1 MGAKLYLILGLGCV
15 SLATSLAASAKLAVD
30 KEAEVAKRLDK
41 RTKQSLQNKNSEMQ
55 NDYVFQIFRFLMLF
69 SFPTL
74 RAPVPVREGEYG
86 GVRVRAFVT
95 YCTNINNNL

>member
-15 SLATSLAASAKLAVD
+15 SLATALAASAKLAVD

-41 RTKQSLQNKNSEMQ
+41 RTKQSFQNQNSEMQ
-55 NDYVFQIFRFLMLF
+55 NNYVFQIFRFLMLF

-86 GVRVRAFVT
+86 GVRAFVFVT
-95 YCTNINNNL
+95 CCTNLNINF